1 MILLKP
7 GRFPSWILAFL
18 TLYIYSGIRAAD
30 GPSVRINE
38 FLAINSDGITD
49 LDGDRS
55 DWIELFNAGPDPVS
69 LAGWSLTDA
78 IGETRKWLL
87 PDSLLSPGA
96 FCIVFASDKNRSEAG
111 SELHANFKLDGSG
124 EYLALFDPLGRAAS
138 EFSPAYPEQSADVS
152 FAFLDGA
159 YLATARPT
167 PGAENFFG
175 SAVILPLPVFSRQAG
190 YYDAA
195 FDLLITASPE
205 NAVIRF
211 TTDGSEPGADSE
223 TPVNGLI
230 RIETTTVLRARA
242 FLRDSITSRV
252 ATATFLF
259 PEDIIRQ
266 SDEPPGY
273 PRDWGPFTAIPGN
286 APADYGM
293 DPEITEDPAY
303 VGAMRESLLS
313 LPALSIVTDRDGL
326 FSKDKDPE
334 KGGIY
339 VYTGPPGDGDVP
351 LLGDGWTRRA
361 SVELIQPDGSAG
373 FQADC
378 GLRMHGGH
386 SRRPEKTPKH
396 SFRLLFRGEYGP
408 TRLEAPFIPGVTV
421 PLNTVILRATY
432 GNTWL
437 HMNQSE
443 RLKCQLI
450 HDLWAKD
457 TQTAMGHASGRGFF
471 VHLYINGL
479 YWGVYNPTERIDAD
493 FAADALGGNAEDFDV
508 VKDYGEAVDG
518 TATAWNRL
526 LSLADAG
533 VTDDAAWMR
542 IQGLKPDGTS
552 DPSAATSLDAVSLID
567 YMLINFYGSNWD
579 WDHHNWIAVR
589 DRAHP
594 GKGFQFFSWDAEH
607 VIEDIEADILNENNA
622 GRPSRLFQRLKR
634 NPKFLKLLADRIRLH
649 CFNGGALTPES
660 SLARWNARS
669 SEVEKAIVAESARW
683 GDYRRDKHSWTAG
696 PFELY
701 TPEHWK
707 AEREFLVNRY
717 FPERTA
723 VFISQLKRAG
733 LFSDSGDTTSSVDA
747 APDAGGPS
755 GFGLGPNFPNPFN
768 PDTAVRFAI
777 PDRAD
782 VGLEVFD
789 VRGRRVRVLHSGRM
803 EAGTHEIEWDG
814 SDDRGLP
821 CPSGVYI
828 LRLEADGLRSA
839 REMVLER

>member
-1 MILLKP
+1 MISLKA
-7 GRFPSWILAFL
+7 GRFPSWIPAFL
-18 TLYIYSGIRAAD
+18 VLYIYSALQAAD

-38 FLAINSDGITD
+38 FLAINSNGLADE
-49 LDGDRS
+49 DGDRS
-55 DWIELFNAGPDPVS
+55 DWIELHNSGPEAAD
-69 LAGWSLTDA
+69 LAGWSLSDNA
-78 IGETRKWLL
+78 EDPDKWVFPNVQIPSGGFLT
-87 PDSLLSPGA
+87 
-96 FCIVFASDKNRSEAG
+96 VFASGKNRTDPVFD
-111 SELHANFKLDGSG
+111 LHANFKLDGSG
-124 EYLALFDPLGRAAS
+124 EYLALFEPLGRAAS

-152 FAFLDGA
+152 YAFLDGA
-159 YLATARPT
+159 YLPTNRPT
-167 PGAENFFG
+167 PGAQNLFG
-175 SAVILPLPVFSRQAG
+175 SAAILPLPVFSRQTG

-195 FDLLITASPE
+195 FDLLITSSPE
-205 NAVIRF
+205 SAVIRV
-211 TTDGSEPGADSE
+211 TTDGSEPGPDSV
-223 TPVNGLI
+223 TPVSGVI

-242 FLRDSITSRV
+242 FLQDSISSRV

-266 SDEPPGY
+266 SGEPSGY
-273 PRDWGPFTAIPGN
+273 PQEWGPFTAIPGN

-293 DPEITEDPAY
+293 DPEITQDPAY
-303 VGAMRESLLS
+303 AGAMRESLLS

-326 FSKDKDPE
+326 FSKDKDPQ

-361 SVELIQPDGSAG
+361 SVELIQPDGSTG

-378 GLRMHGGH
+378 GLRLHGGH

-421 PLNTVILRATY
+421 ALNTVILRATY

-443 RLKCQLI
+443 RVKCQLI

-457 TQTAMGHASGRGFF
+457 TQIAMGHASGRGFF

-493 FAADALGGNAEDFDV
+493 FAAASLGGNAEDYDV

-533 VTDDAAWMR
+533 TMDDAAWMR
-542 IQGLKPDGTS
+542 IQGLKPDGTI
-552 DPSAATSLDAVSLID
+552 DPSAETSLDAVSLID

-589 DRAHP
+589 NRVHP
-594 GKGFQFFSWDAEH
+594 GNGFRFFSWDAEH
-607 VIEDIEADILNENNA
+607 VIEDIEADILSENNA

-634 NPKFLKLLADRIRLH
+634 NPKFLRLLADRIRLH

-660 SLARWNARS
+660 AAARWNARS
-669 SEVEKAIVAESARW
+669 AEVEKAVLCESARW
-683 GDYRRDKHSWTAG
+683 GDYRRDKHRWTAG

-701 TPEHWK
+701 TPEHWQ
-707 AEREFLVNRY
+707 AERSFLKNRY

-733 LFSDSGDTTSSVDA
+733 LFSESDDTTA
-747 APDAGGPS
+747 AAVHSPETGGPS

-768 PDTAVRFAI
+768 PETRFSFRTEA
-777 PDRAD
+777 AGH
-782 VGLEVFD
+782 VSVQVFD
-789 VRGRRVRVLHSGRM
+789 IRGRLVRILVSSKMQAGLHAAS
-803 EAGTHEIEWDG
+803 WDG
-814 SDDRGLP
+814 RDDSGLP
-821 CPSGVYI
+821 TASGVYI
-828 LRLEADGLRSA
+828 LRLEADGQCSA
-839 REMVLER
+839 RKIVIGR